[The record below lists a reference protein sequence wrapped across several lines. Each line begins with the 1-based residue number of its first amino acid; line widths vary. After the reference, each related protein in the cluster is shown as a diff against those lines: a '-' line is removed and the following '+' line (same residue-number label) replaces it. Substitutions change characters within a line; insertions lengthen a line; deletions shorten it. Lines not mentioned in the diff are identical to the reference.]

1 MRRTLALSLSQR
13 ERGLKHFLR
22 REWARSLHS
31 LSLGERSGVRGRTV
45 MQIRFYA
52 TLRPLVGGRGVDL
65 SDPPDTIKG
74 ILERLASEYVGLHDQ
89 LFDEDGTVRR
99 FVAIMVDGRDI
110 RHIDG
115 LDSRVNPESELD
127 IFPPVA
133 GG

>member
-1 MRRTLALSLSQR
+1 
-13 ERGLKHFLR
+13 
-22 REWARSLHS
+22 
-31 LSLGERSGVRGRTV
+31 

-52 TLRPLVGGRGVDL
+52 TLRPLVGGRSVDL
-65 SDPPDTIKG
+65 SDPPDTVKG
-74 ILERLASEYVGLHDQ
+74 ILERLACEYEGLQDQ

-115 LDSRVNPESELD
+115 LESRVKPESELD

>member
-1 MRRTLALSLSQR
+1 M
-13 ERGLKHFLR
+13 
-22 REWARSLHS
+22 
-31 LSLGERSGVRGRTV
+31 RGREET

-52 TLRPLVGGRGVDL
+52 TLRPLVGGRSVDL
-65 SDPPDTIKG
+65 SDPPDTVSG
-74 ILERLASEYVGLHDQ
+74 ILERLAREYEGLHDQ

-115 LDSRVNPESELD
+115 LQSRVSPDSELD

>member
-1 MRRTLALSLSQR
+1 
-13 ERGLKHFLR
+13 
-22 REWARSLHS
+22 
-31 LSLGERSGVRGRTV
+31 

-52 TLRPLVGGRGVDL
+52 TLRPLVGGRSVEL
-65 SDPPDTIKG
+65 SDPPETIGG
-74 ILERLASEYVGLHDQ
+74 ILERLASEYEGLQDQ

-115 LDSRVNPESELD
+115 LQSRVNPKSELD

-133 GG
+133 GGGLPH

>member
-1 MRRTLALSLSQR
+1 
-13 ERGLKHFLR
+13 
-22 REWARSLHS
+22 
-31 LSLGERSGVRGRTV
+31 

-52 TLRPLVGGRGVDL
+52 TLRPLVGGRSVEL
-65 SDPPDTIKG
+65 SDPPDTVHG
-74 ILERLASEYVGLHDQ
+74 ILERLVGEYEGLQ
-89 LFDEDGTVRR
+89 NQIFDEHGAVRR

-115 LDSRVNPESELD
+115 LESRVSPDSELD

>member
-1 MRRTLALSLSQR
+1 
-13 ERGLKHFLR
+13 
-22 REWARSLHS
+22 
-31 LSLGERSGVRGRTV
+31 

-52 TLRPLVGGRGVDL
+52 TLRPLVGGRSVDL
-65 SDPPDTIKG
+65 SDPPDTVKG
-74 ILERLASEYVGLHDQ
+74 ILERLACEYQGLHDQ
-89 LFDEDGTVRR
+89 LFDGDGAVRR

>member
-1 MRRTLALSLSQR
+1 
-13 ERGLKHFLR
+13 
-22 REWARSLHS
+22 
-31 LSLGERSGVRGRTV
+31 

-52 TLRPLVGGRGVDL
+52 TLRPLVGGRSVDL
-65 SDPPDTIKG
+65 SDPPDTVKG
-74 ILERLASEYVGLHDQ
+74 ILERLACEYEGLHDR
-89 LFDEDGTVRR
+89 LFDGDGAVRR